1 MGFNPGI
8 SIGAELSNNELRQL
22 YKCGN
27 MGGMRRSKQTGTLV
41 VVSDHTKGFYSDV
54 WKNGI
59 LYYTGMG
66 KIGDQILDGNQNRT
80 LYNSNE
86 NGVELHLFEVL
97 EKARYTY
104 KGIVKLADVPYQDKQ
119 KDSSGKM
126 RNVWIF
132 PIKPVFNTNQS
143 ESDDFEKEVRK
154 LSYVELNN
162 RLKNNPDNKES
173 KTTETIVYY
182 RDPYLKELVKRLA
195 NGQCQCCGSE
205 APFIDKNDEPYLE
218 EHHVKRLADGGS
230 DTIDNVVAVCPNC
243 HRKFHVLDDEK
254 DRLVLEII
262 ANKNAEKLKRLL
274 AYENSLHK
282 TT

>member
-1 MGFNPGI
+1 MGFDPGI

-132 PIKPVFNTNQS
+132 PIKPVFSTNQS

-154 LSYVELNN
+154 LSYVFTNL
-162 RLKNNPDNKES
+162 
-173 KTTETIVYY
+173 I
-182 RDPYLKELVKRLA
+182 
-195 NGQCQCCGSE
+195 
-205 APFIDKNDEPYLE
+205 
-218 EHHVKRLADGGS
+218 
-230 DTIDNVVAVCPNC
+230 
-243 HRKFHVLDDEK
+243 
-254 DRLVLEII
+254 
-262 ANKNAEKLKRLL
+262 
-274 AYENSLHK
+274 
-282 TT
+282 